1 VTKARRQEQGPMHRL
16 RIASFVVKGE
26 KLCSGVLKNK
36 NPNPNPNSVAC
47 LMKSELCIFYTK
59 AS

>member
-36 NPNPNPNSVAC
+36 NPNSVAC